1 MEEGTASCN
10 SGSFVLL
17 TVPRERTP
25 NPGGGGGRV
34 AGMMAVTLQQQVLVL
49 VMAPPKVGS

>member
-34 AGMMAVTLQQQVLVL
+34 AGMMGAVGDTAGTMMV
-49 VMAPPKVGS
+49 P